1 MRILWFSNIAFSDEE
16 MSSTGTWLEGMAMAL
31 YQEYEG
37 EVEIF
42 NIAQGQVNDVLEN
55 KAKGV
60 RQWILPAYNKYSS
73 PSKKLVDIIVSIIKK
88 ASPDLIQIWGTES
101 YWGELP
107 IKEYF
112 PRIPI
117 LLDMQGFMRSI
128 VSNYYGDLTPTD
140 LLRCISIK
148 ELLKPSSSLFQYR
161 RRYKVSGGREKRILR
176 QAQNVSVQSEWM
188 AACVESQNC
197 GCRMFRTRIAL
208 REPFYSANQWQRNE
222 ESSPVIFSTASTV
235 SPLKGLYV
243 LLKAF
248 KVVVQKYPQCKLRLA
263 GMMQEGI
270 RKGGYARFID
280 NYLKRNK
287 LEDSVVFL
295 GALDTGKLIQEYQNC
310 DVFVNPS
317 CVESYSLVLAEAMFL
332 GVPTVASY
340 VGAMGELGDD
350 EISVLYFPKHDYA
363 MCAHQII
370 RIIENKDLANLLSK
384 NAMLKASMRNNVKL
398 VAETQFQI
406 YKMLLSE
413 QGC

>member
-1 MRILWFSNIAFSDEE
+1 MKILWFSNIAFSDEE
-16 MSSTGTWLEGMAMAL
+16 MSSTGTWLEGMARAL
-31 YQEYEG
+31 YQEYGG

-42 NIAQGQVNDVLEN
+42 NITQGQVSDVFEN

-60 RQWILPAYNKYSS
+60 CQWILPAYNKYSS
-73 PSKKLVDIIVSIIKK
+73 PPKKLVDVIVSIIEKI
-88 ASPDLIQIWGTES
+88 SPNLIQIWGTES
-101 YWGELP
+101 YWGLLP
-107 IKEYF
+107 IKKYF
-112 PRIPI
+112 PEIPV

-128 VSNYYGDLTPTD
+128 VSNYYGDLTPME
-140 LLRCISIK
+140 LLRCVSMK

-161 RRYKVSGGREKRILR
+161 RRYKLSARREKKILR

-197 GCRMFRTRIAL
+197 DCRMFKTRIAL
-208 REPFYSANQWQRNE
+208 REPFYSANQWKGNE
-222 ESSPVIFSTASTV
+222 KDFPVIFSTASTI

-248 KVVVQKYPQCKLRLA
+248 KIVIQKYPQCKLRLA

-280 NYLKRNK
+280 NYLKKNK
-287 LEDSVVFL
+287 LKDSVVFL

-317 CVESYSLVLAEAMFL
+317 CVESYSLVVAEAMFL

-350 EISVLYFPKHDYA
+350 KTSVLYFPKHDNA

-384 NAMLKASMRNNVKL
+384 NAMLKASMRNNVKQ
-398 VAETQFQI
+398 VAKAQFQI
-406 YKMLLSE
+406 YKMLLSK